1 VLGFE
6 TAFAVVLELVRRG
19 QLTPLQ
25 LIASLAWNP
34 GRVLGLPLGRLERGA
49 SADLV
54 LLDPSQRWLYDP
66 AQGFSKSR
74 NSPWAGRE
82 LEGRVL
88 STWASG
94 RLVYQQG
101 RGVLV
106 P

>member
-1 VLGFE
+1 
-6 TAFAVVLELVRRG
+6 
-19 QLTPLQ
+19 
-25 LIASLAWNP
+25 
-34 GRVLGLPLGRLERGA
+34 VLGLALGRLERGLA
-49 SADLV
+49 ADVV
-54 LLDPSQRWLYDP
+54 LLDPNRRWVYDP

-88 STWASG
+88 ATWVAG

-101 RGVLV
+101 RGVLA